1 MEKRNSIG
9 LRLSLENVE
18 KLKKL
23 IQRYETARD
32 WEDQEA
38 GNELI
43 SFLKHQLEWQG
54 EPIR

>member
-43 SFLKHQLEWQG
+43 SFLKHQLKWQG
-54 EPIR
+54 SLE